1 MFKFPYIVRPML
13 LSLTCLSST
22 LAAQSQWP
30 FWGYDI
36 SNSKFP
42 AAEKTIS
49 PVSVKNLQTE
59 WVFEARSSVYVFPT
73 IQDHW
78 LYFTDYPL
86 FSVSSVINPKEDGGW
101 LYALDRHTGEKI
113 WEQSIYSYSG
123 SKANIVSRSSPAIF
137 EDMLII
143 GDAVNVRTA
152 AQAFHEARASMYGID
167 RFTGKLLWKTVVEE
181 HPAAQITQSPV
192 VHDGVVYVGVS
203 SIELAIPGALGPLYA
218 CCSFRGSMLALD
230 ARTGRILW
238 KTYTVPDNQGRTD
251 QFSGGSIWGSSPSID
266 PERGLV
272 YVATGNNYDA
282 PQALKSCLQKAD
294 NDPAREER
302 CYEEHEPKDNYF
314 DSILA
319 LDMKT
324 GAVRWVQKVLRYDAW
339 NFACLSKVIPLNP
352 ITLAC
357 PKPSGGDFDFGQA
370 PMLIKNVKYQDKT
383 GDLLVA
389 GQKTGLFWAFD
400 PDRDGEV
407 VWVTRVGPDGLFGG
421 HEFGSATDGQR
432 IYVQITNFEHKDI
445 VLTAGPYQ
453 GQTTRNGLWAALDIA
468 SGRLLWQMP
477 VPGHDPLA
485 VAMGPLS
492 VANGVVF
499 GGSLDGVM
507 YALDAA
513 TGQILWKHET
523 EGSINSAPSIVDGAL
538 YWGSGYPIGTADN
551 KLYKFAY
558 PEACSGDGC

>member
-1 MFKFPYIVRPML
+1 MEETMLKFPYLMRPLL
-13 LSLTCLSST
+13 LSLACSSSS
-22 LAAQSQWP
+22 LAAQGHWP
-30 FWGYDI
+30 FWGHDI

-42 AAEKTIS
+42 AGETLIS
-49 PVSVKNLQTE
+49 SDSVKNLKTE

-73 IQDHW
+73 IQDQW

-86 FSVSSVINPKEDGGW
+86 FSVSSVINPKQDGGW
-101 LYALDRHTGEKI
+101 LYALDRHTGKKL
-113 WEQSIYSYSG
+113 WEQSIYHYSG

-143 GDAVNVRTA
+143 GDAVNARTA
-152 AQAFHEARASMYGID
+152 AQAFHDAKASVYGID

-203 SIELAIPGALGPLYA
+203 SIELALPGALGPLYP

-238 KTYTVPDNQGRTD
+238 KTYTVPDNDGRPD
-251 QFSGGSIWGSSPSID
+251 QFSGGSVWGSSPSID

-282 PQALKSCLQKAD
+282 PDVLKSCLRKAEG
-294 NDPAREER
+294 DPAREET
-302 CYEEHEPKDNYF
+302 CYKEHEPEGNYF
-314 DSILA
+314 DSVLA
-319 LDMKT
+319 LDLKT
-324 GAVRWVQKVLRYDAW
+324 GAIQWAQKVLRYDAW
-339 NFACLSKVIPLNP
+339 NFACLAKVIPLNP

-357 PKPSGGDFDFGQA
+357 PKPSGGDYDFGQA
-370 PMLIKNVKYQDKT
+370 PMLIKNVPFQD
-383 GDLLVA
+383 GNRDLLVA

-400 PDRDGEV
+400 PDRKGEP
-407 VWVTRVGPDGLFGG
+407 VWVTRVGPAGLFGG

-432 IYVQITNFEHKDI
+432 IYVQITNFEKKDI

-453 GQTTRNGLWAALDIA
+453 GQTTQNGLWAALDIA

-477 VPGHDPLA
+477 VPGPDPLA

-507 YALDAA
+507 YALDAG

-523 EGSINSAPSIVDGAL
+523 KGSINSAPSIVDGAL
-538 YWGSGYPIGTADN
+538 YWGSGYPIGKADN
-551 KLYKFAY
+551 KLYKFGL
-558 PEACSGDGC
+558 PTE